1 MLNPY
6 RILTVED
13 DDAIRQG
20 IVDALKFK
28 GYEVLQSADGRKGL
42 SLATSAEYDLLL
54 LDLALPGVTGLEIL
68 KEVRELMPV
77 KPVIILTAKGSE
89 HERVEGLKLGADD
102 YVVKPFSILEL
113 LARIEAVLRR
123 SPARQT
129 RVDTIDFDGCVVD
142 FSRRE
147 IRFSDGQ
154 VELSEKET
162 ELLSYLA
169 KHSNRAISRDELL
182 ANVWRLTPK
191 GLTTRTIDMHIARLR
206 EKLKDNNGTPKRLLT
221 VRGKGYKF
229 QLPYTHRVGEQT

>member
-1 MLNPY
+1 MTPFDRGL
-6 RILTVED
+6 LTLL
-13 DDAIRQG
+13 G
-20 IVDALKFK
+20 TK
-28 GYEVLQSADGRKGL
+28 GSESSNRLTGAADWLWRPPPNTI
-42 SLATSAEYDLLL
+42 SCFWISHSRASQAW
-54 LDLALPGVTGLEIL
+54 EIL

-123 SPARQT
+123 SPSRQSNFES
-129 RVDTIDFDGCVVD
+129 INMDGCVVD

-147 IRFSDGQ
+147 IRFGEEQ
-154 VELSEKET
+154 IELSEKET
-162 ELLSYLA
+162 ELLYYLA
-169 KHSNRAISRDELL
+169 RHSNRAISRDELL

-191 GLTTRTIDMHIARLR
+191 GLSTRTIDMHIARLR
-206 EKLKDNNGTPKRLLT
+206 EKLKDNDGAPKWLLT

-229 QLPYTHRVGEQT
+229 QLPYHDRVGDAP